1 MKLSERFNR
10 IISEKRLVT
19 LILMLACGAALVL
32 MSYRMKETPQT
43 ERAQDVAY
51 AAGSIEERLSQVLS
65 MIEGAG
71 KAEVLV
77 TQGETGVVGVLVVAD
92 GAQDLTVRT
101 ELMRAAM
108 TALDIPAESVEVFVR
123 KKEGDVN

>member
-32 MSYRMKETPQT
+32 MSYRMKETPQR

-77 TQGETGVVGVLVVAD
+77 TQSETGVVGVLVVAD